1 MKSFNANKL
10 LLAWETLQHWVD
22 NKEVRAIAAQTGD
35 SGGASESFYA
45 GTDDAEGNIPVDHDS
60 TFLIASP
67 TKPFIATA
75 IMLLVDEGII
85 RTSDLVSKYIPEFGV
100 GAKAEIRIAHLL
112 THTSGLPDMLPNNIE
127 LRQAGATLEEFQD
140 HVNRVELVYAPG
152 TRVHY
157 QSTGILTLSTILSL
171 VTSNSTPEFL
181 SKRIFAPLGMTQTWL
196 GCPTE
201 VLKSDRPPVAS
212 MVESQDGHETWGW
225 NSDYWRTLGAPW
237 GGLISSVDDLGQ
249 FCAHLLLVLEGG
261 DGIIS
266 RSTLR
271 AMTSNQ
277 LEGFRK
283 LRSGTSSAI
292 LGVRLATKLAQSS
305 TWLQTILPAE
315 TFRHWGTNR
324 DVINDPT
331 RGEYGV
337 ILTNEPMGLEDR
349 RQITFANMVRLAWD

>member
-1 MKSFNANKL
+1 M
-10 LLAWETLQHWVD
+10 
-22 NKEVRAIAAQTGD
+22 
-35 SGGASESFYA
+35 
-45 GTDDAEGNIPVDHDS
+45 
-60 TFLIASP
+60 
-67 TKPFIATA
+67 
-75 IMLLVDEGII
+75 
-85 RTSDLVSKYIPEFGV
+85 
-100 GAKAEIRIAHLL
+100 
-112 THTSGLPDMLPNNIE
+112 
-127 LRQAGATLEEFQD
+127 
-140 HVNRVELVYAPG
+140 
-152 TRVHY
+152 HY

-249 FCAHLLLVLEGG
+249 FCVNTL
-261 DGIIS
+261 IS
-266 RSTLR
+266 IGRWRWDYLTQYPSRT
-271 AMTSNQ
+271 MTSNQ

-292 LGVRLATKLAQSS
+292 PWGFGWQLNWPNHPRGFGA
-305 TWLQTILPAE
+305 ILPAE
-315 TFRHWGTNR
+315 TFGHWGAPGTLVWM
-324 DVINDPT
+324 DQT
-331 RGEYGV
+331 RGVYGV